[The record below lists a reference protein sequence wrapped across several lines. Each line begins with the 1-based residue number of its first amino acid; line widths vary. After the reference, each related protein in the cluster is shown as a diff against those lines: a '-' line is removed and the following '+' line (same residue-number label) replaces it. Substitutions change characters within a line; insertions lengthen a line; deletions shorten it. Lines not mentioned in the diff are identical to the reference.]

1 MEKNVLFSIPL
12 FCGAKK
18 QKTFIYNN
26 FRQALQGII
35 DEQLLYIEHYA
46 DMNFYIDGCQKVTK
60 TKPKRIYFAEVKS
73 YKELWYRAVNDKWLN
88 VPENFM
94 YDKKY
99 QYKRFLFSKRAREI
113 AEFPSTEFIA
123 LQDKYYDALLGK
135 KTIMFVGEGQ
145 NINNSFP
152 VQQDVECCLGDGV
165 YFTTLS
171 PNKDFYSVLK
181 AIKQQ
186 RPKFIGISL
195 DIIQYKFDATTKRQN
210 SITIYAEE
218 DKITAQEALKKTK
231 NSLRISRAIERGEQ
245 FFAYNPQKKLITS
258 GFNAVFVPRKVILN
272 EWKF

>member
-1 MEKNVLFSIPL
+1 MEKNLLFSIPL
-12 FCGAKK
+12 FRGTKK

-26 FRQALQGII
+26 FRQALQGIM
-35 DEQLLYIEHYA
+35 DEKLLYIEYFA
-46 DMNFYIDGCQKVTK
+46 DINFYTTGCQQVNRVEIR
-60 TKPKRIYFAEVKS
+60 RIYLADIKP

-99 QYKRFLFSKRAREI
+99 QYQSFLFSKRAREI
-113 AEFPSTEFIA
+113 ALLPTTEFIA

-135 KTIMFVGEGQ
+135 KTIMFEGEGQ
-145 NINNSFP
+145 NLNNSFP
-152 VQQDVECCLGDGV
+152 IQQDVECCFGDGV

-181 AIKQQ
+181 AIKQKQ
-186 RPKFIGISL
+186 PKFIGISL
-195 DIIQYKFDATTKRQN
+195 DIIKYKFDATTKRQK

-231 NSLRISRAIERGEQ
+231 NSLRINRAIERGEQ
-245 FFAYNPQKKLITS
+245 FFAYNPQKKLIVS
-258 GFNAVFVPRKVILN
+258 GFNAVFVPKNVILN